1 MGWLRI
7 AAAASACARR
17 LLMASTHAGV
27 PAPCAASAAS
37 PPPHDRGLRSPQVA
51 KTTGEHGATNEDRL
65 AGIQAITDTAL
76 AFLDVDDLL
85 KELLDRVLEILGA
98 DTAAV
103 LLLDEAGEELFA
115 RSARGLEEEVR
126 QGVRVPLGRGFAGR
140 IAAERIPVVLNQI
153 DETTVWNPILW
164 QKGIRAMLGVPLISG
179 GALVGVLHV
188 GTLWDRVF
196 TGDDIELLQVAA
208 DRVAAAVRVRLL
220 EAERDAA
227 EALQRS
233 LLPSTPPRLL
243 GLEFDARYVPAERG
257 GIGGDWYDVFVVDNG
272 DVWLVAG
279 DVAGHG
285 MRAAVVMG
293 RLRSA
298 LRAYALVAGTPD
310 EVLSLT
316 NRKVQHFE
324 VGQMATVAVAV
335 LSPPYDR
342 ARHRARRP
350 PAADLG
356 PTGAACGCTPAEA
369 RSPARGQRRGPAAS
383 HHGGPP
389 RRARCCSSS
398 PTGSSS
404 DAGSPSTTGSNE
416 SVPRRRPLRRRSS
429 AVTSWLRPSGTG
441 NPRTTSPSWLF
452 DALREHLLPR
462 PPLDDAQVV
471 GGDADRRTAWSVTRL
486 RCGPS
491 EIRVTRGNKRTSFN
505 EHTQHRPRPA
515 WFRRGAG
522 GCRPGAR

>member
-1 MGWLRI
+1 MTSTTSEDG
-7 AAAASACARR
+7 AS
-17 LLMASTHAGV
+17 
-27 PAPCAASAAS
+27 
-37 PPPHDRGLRSPQVA
+37 
-51 KTTGEHGATNEDRL
+51 NEDRL

-85 KELLDRVLEILGA
+85 QELLDRVLEILGA

-103 LLLDEAGEELFA
+103 LLVDEAGEELFA

-233 LLPSTPPRLL
+233 LLPSTPPQLI

-285 MRAAVVMG
+285 MRAAAVMG

-316 NRKVQHFE
+316 NRKVRHFE

-342 ARHRARRP
+342 AAIALAGHPPPILAQPGRP
-350 PAADLG
+350 AVVLPLKPGTPLGVNAAVPPPVTTVELPPGSVLLFFTDGLI
-356 PTGAACGCTPAEA
+356 E
-369 RSPARGQRRGPAAS
+369 RRGELLDDGLERVRVATTAA
-383 HHGGPP
+383 PP
-389 RRARCCSSS
+389 SVVCRDVMAAAVGNWQPEDDVAVLAVRR
-398 PTGSSS
+398 
-404 DAGSPSTTGSNE
+404 TTG
-416 SVPRRRPLRRRSS
+416 
-429 AVTSWLRPSGTG
+429 
-441 NPRTTSPSWLF
+441 TSPS
-452 DALREHLLPR
+452 
-462 PPLDDAQVV
+462 
-471 GGDADRRTAWSVTRL
+471 
-486 RCGPS
+486 
-491 EIRVTRGNKRTSFN
+491 
-505 EHTQHRPRPA
+505 
-515 WFRRGAG
+515 
-522 GCRPGAR
+522 

>member
-1 MGWLRI
+1 MT
-7 AAAASACARR
+7 A
-17 LLMASTHAGV
+17 
-27 PAPCAASAAS
+27 
-37 PPPHDRGLRSPQVA
+37 
-51 KTTGEHGATNEDRL
+51 TTSENGATNEDRL

-76 AFLDVDDLL
+76 AILDVDDLL

-103 LLLDEAGEELFA
+103 LLVDEAGEELFA

-233 LLPSTPPRLL
+233 LLPSTPPWLA

-316 NRKVQHFE
+316 NRKVRHFE

-342 ARHRARRP
+342 AAIALAGHPPPILARPGQPAVVLPLKPGPPLGVNTAVRP
-350 PAADLG
+350 PVTTVELPPGSVLLLFTDGLF
-356 PTGAACGCTPAEA
+356 E
-369 RSPARGQRRGPAAS
+369 RRGEPLDDGLERVRVATTAA
-383 HHGGPP
+383 PP
-389 RRARCCSSS
+389 SVVCRDVMAAAVGNWQPEDDVAVLAVRR
-398 PTGSSS
+398 
-404 DAGSPSTTGSNE
+404 TTG
-416 SVPRRRPLRRRSS
+416 
-429 AVTSWLRPSGTG
+429 
-441 NPRTTSPSWLF
+441 TSPS
-452 DALREHLLPR
+452 E
-462 PPLDDAQVV
+462 
-471 GGDADRRTAWSVTRL
+471 
-486 RCGPS
+486 
-491 EIRVTRGNKRTSFN
+491 
-505 EHTQHRPRPA
+505 
-515 WFRRGAG
+515 AG
-522 GCRPGAR
+522 TGIAPT